1 MASSYLGLSDLVTV
15 NNKNANDYGVS
26 DLFDDAP
33 LLKAMAATVASDGSN
48 HYYLKDTAVAGAGFR
63 AINAGLDNA
72 HSTDTLVTVAMK
84 LLDGSFAVD
93 KALADAYIKGPEA
106 YIQRES
112 RRKLR
117 AAFFAA
123 EQQIV
128 GGTAQFDAAGFSGF
142 SDSLSALANGFVVGA
157 GGTTAATG
165 SSVYLV
171 RTNDMGT
178 DAQVVIGGNGNVQVD
193 QTVVTRIADATPKY
207 YSAYW
212 TPVQAWMGLQMGA
225 SYSVVRI
232 ANCTADAGKGLTD
245 ALIVKALQ
253 LFPASR
259 QPNLIVMG
267 RRSLGQLQN
276 TRTSYNPTG
285 APSEIPNQAFNI
297 PIVVTDAIGT
307 TEALIS

>member
-72 HSTDTLVTVAMK
+72 HST
-84 LLDGSFAVD
+84 VD

-142 SDSLSALANGFVVGA
+142 ADSLSALANGFVVGA

-232 ANCTADAGKGLTD
+232 ANCTADAVSLT
-245 ALIVKALQ
+245 
-253 LFPASR
+253 
-259 QPNLIVMG
+259 
-267 RRSLGQLQN
+267 
-276 TRTSYNPTG
+276 
-285 APSEIPNQAFNI
+285 
-297 PIVVTDAIGT
+297 
-307 TEALIS
+307 